1 MGCRIGNIYLWC
13 LWSVIENAASAA
25 SGTSACSSLGPIDNL
40 YALTSWR
47 SSQISTT
54 IDCQGA
60 KQKTRSSIHLQCFT
74 SRGLAITALLA
85 VHQVSAKIPVKSI
98 GTFFSF
104 YHSNNLTPEERENAH
119 ELTNLISQLGYEA
132 PILSEEKNSLDLEQK
147 RYEMKIAEEK
157 RVWVHTTR
165 KQVQKYRFIKP
176 G

>member
-1 MGCRIGNIYLWC
+1 MGRWIGNIYLWC

-25 SGTSACSSLGPIDNL
+25 SGASARTSLGPIDNL

-85 VHQVSAKIPVKSI
+85 VHQVSAKIPIKF
-98 GTFFSF
+98 TFFSF
-104 YHSNNLTPEERENAH
+104 YHSNNLTSEERENAH

-165 KQVQKYRFIKP
+165 KQVQKYRFIKSR
-176 G
+176 